1 MSVALAM
8 TKGAMDDNI
17 LGCLQPMFGTV
28 GEGPSIVKL
37 GDLLRGDVLELVSSS
52 LGKVTFIN
60 DCGPDA
66 GVVEGADI
74 QKALVVVSSNSQKA
88 EAMRNGIRT
97 FRGRHELDRAWEVLA
112 ERGVAV
118 QELGVAS
125 ARCKGSRVNLG
136 FEVAWGEVHNWCAS
150 IRSGLW
156 QLRAHISRWS
166 GGDGWHI
173 NGVDVGCVP
182 PLIVFV

>member
-37 GDLLRGDVLELVSSS
+37 GNLLRGDVLELVSSS

-60 DCGPDA
+60 DGGPDA

-88 EAMRNGIRT
+88 EAMRTGIRA
-97 FRGRHELDRAWEVLA
+97 FRGRHELDWTREVLA

-118 QELGVAS
+118 QD
-125 ARCKGSRVNLG
+125 
-136 FEVAWGEVHNWCAS
+136 F
-150 IRSGLW
+150 
-156 QLRAHISRWS
+156 
-166 GGDGWHI
+166 
-173 NGVDVGCVP
+173 
-182 PLIVFV
+182 